1 MVNYKCEVGLGEIA
15 EVIEDRHSNVVI
27 AIEEEH
33 LRHIEITVLF
43 NDSTTD
49 RPQQRYTDDPIL
61 LCLHERYLDANR
73 CKSIESYI

>member
-1 MVNYKCEVGLGEIA
+1 MVNYKCKVGLGEIA

-43 NDSTTD
+43 NDFTTD

-61 LCLHERYLDANR
+61 LCLPERYLDANR